1 MNKILIVDDEES
13 IRTLLSDYLSA
24 EFACSTAANAA
35 EAKIL
40 LATGS
45 GSFKVVLTDISMP
58 GASGLELLAHIKEE
72 HPAVVVVMISSDTQA
87 ATYAVARGAFDF
99 VSKPF
104 QLSEVRSV
112 IVRALKQSPCQG
124 GSDPTPG
131 KR

>member
-24 EFACSTAANAA
+24 EFACSTATNAA

-40 LATGS
+40 LAT

-87 ATYAVARGAFDF
+87 ATYAVTQGAFDF
-99 VSKPF
+99 VPKPF
-104 QLSEVRSV
+104 DLSLLRGVVE
-112 IVRALKQSPCQG
+112 RALKQFSSQG
-124 GSDPTPG
+124 PTLD
-131 KR
+131 KE